1 MTSSSVRRVLHVA
14 SPRGGGESRRSAHA
28 AGAIASRSGLI
39 AASRRRPAGG
49 HRHPRACAACRNAQ
63 HLVRSYVETR
73 ASNRTASHASGASD
87 AYASHVTRSNR
98 PRAPSTNAKRRSSST
113 RRTISVSI
121 SSGRARN
128 RHAVSLPILP
138 ATGRISGTPSTV
150 NASGSAKRSSSTAGH
165 VPVSANPQPSGANP
179 TSCRKNVERSPPSAR
194 SSHRHEDA
202 LSFAAAEQHGTKSV
216 TSGAGP
222 GAVRVRRWH
231 IATAVSIWSSQGR
244 VSSSA
249 PPSEMSS
256 STVAT
261 SVTLPTSS
269 MASSVMNDSNARA
282 SVHTSPVLTWN
293 PHAIGVNAC
302 KSRKNVAFLALS
314 SPTTAPSQ
322 KHAAASISE
331 TTKQHAGKAAGL
343 GRCFLCVC
351 IPTSHVIA
359 AAGTWR
365 RHICLRYAGS
375 DVATR
380 AMTRTNRSARVTHP
394 SES

>member
-1 MTSSSVRRVLHVA
+1 M
-14 SPRGGGESRRSAHA
+14 
-28 AGAIASRSGLI
+28 
-39 AASRRRPAGG
+39 
-49 HRHPRACAACRNAQ
+49 
-63 HLVRSYVETR
+63 
-73 ASNRTASHASGASD
+73 
-87 AYASHVTRSNR
+87 
-98 PRAPSTNAKRRSSST
+98 
-113 RRTISVSI
+113 
-121 SSGRARN
+121 
-128 RHAVSLPILP
+128 
-138 ATGRISGTPSTV
+138 
-150 NASGSAKRSSSTAGH
+150 
-165 VPVSANPQPSGANP
+165 
-179 TSCRKNVERSPPSAR
+179 
-194 SSHRHEDA
+194 
-202 LSFAAAEQHGTKSV
+202 SFAAAEQHGTKSV

-343 GRCFLCVC
+343 GRCFLCDC

-365 RHICLRYAGS
+365 RHICRRYAGS